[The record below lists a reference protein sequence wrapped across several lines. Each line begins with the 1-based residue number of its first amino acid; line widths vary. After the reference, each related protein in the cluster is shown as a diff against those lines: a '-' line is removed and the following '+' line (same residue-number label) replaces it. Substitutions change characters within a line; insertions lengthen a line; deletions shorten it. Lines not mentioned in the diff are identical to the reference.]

1 MTETAA
7 GDSGP
12 VFRLIYRSRSR
23 VGAAE
28 RIHQSSTGCVVRIG
42 THVDAS

>member
-1 MTETAA
+1 MTDTAA

-23 VGAAE
+23 IGTAE
-28 RIHQSSTGCVVRIG
+28 RKRQLGEI
-42 THVDAS
+42 